1 MAASSVDRSPLPAQV
16 VGKAFVQQYYLILQQ
31 SPELV
36 HRFYQEN
43 SLLSRPD
50 ANGEMSL
57 VTTTQAIN
65 QKVLSMG
72 AVRAETKTVDAQE
85 SLGGGVTVLVTGY
98 LSEVDSIKRGFTQS
112 FFLAPQD
119 KGFFVLNDIF
129 RFVEEGEHQ
138 QGNQGCPPQQEPHDP
153 DQTASEDDD
162 KLNSGE
168 VYNPPEDGQF
178 VEHEEPKEEVII
190 EVPNSSQAV
199 AVEPTPV
206 TAQEDMPK
214 KSYASIVKVMKHSAL
229 ASIPAH
235 MLSKSASVRPE
246 SEATTAPSAVPAN
259 DVPTTNSV
267 NEESS
272 NAVEA
277 EADGHSIFVKSL
289 PLDATP
295 DQLEQEFKKFGTIVP
310 DGIQVRSHKLQ
321 GFCYG
326 FVTFETASAVQ
337 KSLEAI
343 EGHLTPDSLSLAH
356 NDRWSTSLCERK
368 EDDRFTSYHAK
379 ATQLVTKEDMHLVE
393 GAGYAM
399 IPEGAVASVA
409 EGLMEEATMIPHL
422 ILEDEVVVGEGIKTV
437 QVMVVIRGLIVSTPQ
452 VAMEPMLA
460 LQLEYLPK
468 TKQSGLR
475 FHFHLKLSF

>member
-1 MAASSVDRSPLPAQV
+1 MAASSVDRAPLPAQV
-16 VGKAFVQQYYLILQQ
+16 VGNAFVQQYYLILQQ

-43 SLLSRPD
+43 SKLIRPD

-57 VTTTQAIN
+57 VTTIQAIN

-72 AVRAETKTVDAQE
+72 VVRAETKTVDAQE

-98 LSEVDSIKRGFTQS
+98 LTGADSVKRGFTQS

-119 KGFFVLNDIF
+119 KGFFVLNDTF
-129 RFVEEGEHQ
+129 RFVEEDEHQ
-138 QGNQGCPPQQEPHDP
+138 QRNQGFPPQQEQHDP
-153 DQTASEDDD
+153 DQTVSEDDD

-178 VEHEEPKEEVII
+178 VEHEEPKEEVIN
-190 EVPNSSQAV
+190 EVPNSSQGV
-199 AVEPTPV
+199 VVEPTPV

-214 KSYASIVKVMKHSAL
+214 KSYASIVKVMKHNAL
-229 ASIPAH
+229 ASVPAH
-235 MLSKSASVRPE
+235 MPSKSASVRAE
-246 SEATTAPSAVPAN
+246 SQATTAPSAVPVT

-267 NEESS
+267 SEETS

-295 DQLEQEFKKFGTIVP
+295 DQLEQEFKKFGTIKP

-326 FVTFETASAVQ
+326 FVTFEAASAVQ
-337 KSLEAI
+337 KSLEASPI
-343 EGHLTPDSLSLAH
+343 MIGGQPAYVEEKRMTGSRVGNRGRYASGRGGGLRYDTRGRNGYSGGRTYGRGDYDTTTDFGGRGGGRGRYQNHA
-356 NDRWSTSLCERK
+356 NDGSYKRVDRINSTSNHGTGAS
-368 EDDRFTSYHAK
+368 FAIG
-379 ATQLVTKEDMHLVE
+379 VPTKN
-393 GAGYAM
+393 
-399 IPEGAVASVA
+399 
-409 EGLMEEATMIPHL
+409 
-422 ILEDEVVVGEGIKTV
+422 
-437 QVMVVIRGLIVSTPQ
+437 
-452 VAMEPMLA
+452 
-460 LQLEYLPK
+460 
-468 TKQSGLR
+468 
-475 FHFHLKLSF
+475 

>member
-72 AVRAETKTVDAQE
+72 AVRAETNTVDAQE

-129 RFVEEGEHQ
+129 RFVEEDEHQ
-138 QGNQGCPPQQEPHDP
+138 QGNQGCPPQQGPHDL

-178 VEHEEPKEEVII
+178 VEHEEPKEEVIN
-190 EVPNSSQAV
+190 EVPNSSHAV
-199 AVEPTPV
+199 VVEPTPV

-229 ASIPAH
+229 ASIPPH
-235 MLSKSASVRPE
+235 MLSKSASVRLE

-295 DQLEQEFKKFGTIVP
+295 DQLEQEFKKFGTIMP

-337 KSLEAI
+337 KSLEASPI
-343 EGHLTPDSLSLAH
+343 MIGGRPAYVKEKRTTDSRVGNQGRYLS
-356 NDRWSTSLCERK
+356 
-368 EDDRFTSYHAK
+368 
-379 ATQLVTKEDMHLVE
+379 
-393 GAGYAM
+393 G
-399 IPEGAVASVA
+399 
-409 EGLMEEATMIPHL
+409 
-422 ILEDEVVVGEGIKTV
+422 
-437 QVMVVIRGLIVSTPQ
+437 RGG
-452 VAMEPMLA
+452 
-460 LQLEYLPK
+460 
-468 TKQSGLR
+468 GLR
-475 FHFHLKLSF
+475 YDTRGRSSFSGRRAYGRGDYDTPPDFGGRGGGRGRYQNRASDGSYKRVDRINSSSSHGTNASFAIGVPTKN